1 MAGETNRLEDAT
13 DKLIVFFPLFYKKAM
28 KVWQQ
33 AQGNKLPNQY
43 YTTLGMLIKHGPMPM
58 SDVGNLLC
66 ISKPN
71 TTFVVNK
78 LITEGKIERLNDKK
92 DRRIINISI
101 TDKGREYFNEHKKN
115 IKKNL
120 KETLSNL
127 SEEELNTLNNSIDR
141 LNSLFSKID

>member
-1 MAGETNRLEDAT
+1 MARVTNLDETS

-28 KVWQQ
+28 KVWHQ

-43 YTTLGMLIKHGPMPM
+43 YMTLGMLIEHGPMQM
-58 SDVGNLLC
+58 SEIGNLLS

-78 LITEGKIERLNDKK
+78 LIAEGKIERLHDKE
-92 DRRIINISI
+92 DRRIINVSV
-101 TDKGREYFNEHKKN
+101 TEKGREFFNEHKKN

-120 KETLSNL
+120 KENLSKL

-141 LNSLFSKID
+141 LNSIFSKID